1 LRRAIFQ
8 HAVPLY
14 VVKVHP
20 IKIFQLLSITKVFTS
35 QSDVPVPGLKEV
47 SREPSLLRR
56 AIPFLAVPL
65 YVVKVHPIKIF
76 QLLSIAIAFILLIP
90 PNGPV
95 PGLKEVSREPSVL
108 SRTKPFRVTPLYDE
122 KFPPTIILLSDWIA
136 IHEYTVPLSHVPRLK
151 EVSREPSL
159 LRRAMRFREVQL

>member
-1 LRRAIFQ
+1 MRRAIFQ

-35 QSDVPVPGLKEV
+35 QSDV
-47 SREPSLLRR
+47 
-56 AIPFLAVPL
+56 
-65 YVVKVHPIKIF
+65 
-76 QLLSIAIAFILLIP
+76 
-90 PNGPV
+90 PV

-136 IHEYTVPLSHVPRLK
+136 IHEYTVPLSHVPTLK